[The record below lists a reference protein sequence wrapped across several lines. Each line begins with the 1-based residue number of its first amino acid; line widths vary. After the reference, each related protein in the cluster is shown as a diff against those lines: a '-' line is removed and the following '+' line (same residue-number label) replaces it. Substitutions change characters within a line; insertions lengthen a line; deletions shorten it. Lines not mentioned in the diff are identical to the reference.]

1 MYNVEL
7 YIEKCLNSCI
17 NQDLSADEYEII
29 IVNDGSKDNS
39 LSIAESI
46 AQKHNNVRI
55 ITQTNGGLS
64 SARNTGLINSRGEYI
79 WFIDSDDWIEP
90 NVLKELYT
98 TASNNN
104 LDILRF
110 SWNIVDEKNKKYTD
124 SPDAIHTPIYNKSLS
139 GIEYTQNVL
148 GTVLY
153 VCTFLYRKKFL
164 IEHSFSF
171 KEGITYEDV
180 EFNTRVIPSA
190 GQIMSISQICY
201 NYFQRNNSITKQVTS
216 KSIQDLSFVLKSL
229 ISRKN
234 DFPSCENYFNR
245 MIDGF
250 ICWGIIMCSEGN
262 SEIQKLFIDLLKNH
276 GINKIHKADCIKNK
290 VTKLLFNL
298 NPWFALFTIKYLRR
312 SYKFFKYKL

>member
-1 MYNVEL
+1 MISSYKLSLIIPMYNVEL

-104 LDILRF
+104 
-110 SWNIVDEKNKKYTD
+110 
-124 SPDAIHTPIYNKSLS
+124 
-139 GIEYTQNVL
+139 
-148 GTVLY
+148 
-153 VCTFLYRKKFL
+153 
-164 IEHSFSF
+164 
-171 KEGITYEDV
+171 
-180 EFNTRVIPSA
+180 
-190 GQIMSISQICY
+190 
-201 NYFQRNNSITKQVTS
+201 
-216 KSIQDLSFVLKSL
+216 
-229 ISRKN
+229 
-234 DFPSCENYFNR
+234 
-245 MIDGF
+245 
-250 ICWGIIMCSEGN
+250 
-262 SEIQKLFIDLLKNH
+262 
-276 GINKIHKADCIKNK
+276 
-290 VTKLLFNL
+290 
-298 NPWFALFTIKYLRR
+298 
-312 SYKFFKYKL
+312 